1 MKPILRSSEPMSLAH
16 ELIRPGEAVDWTLA
30 AGAVQTLRIGPG
42 PRWLRL
48 EAGRLWLTSSGR
60 PGHPAQ
66 DHVLQAGE
74 ALWLPAGQAV
84 VIEAWGPARFSL
96 RVPPQACR
104 GEPSAALQVLQAHG
118 RAAWARVRGAAR
130 PAPAAPTALYRPA

>member
-1 MKPILRSSEPMSLAH
+1 MKPILRFPEPMRLAH
-16 ELIRPGEAVDWTLA
+16 ELIRPGDAADWALA
-30 AGAVQTLRIGPG
+30 AGTVQTLRIGPG

-66 DHVLQAGE
+66 DHVLRAGE

-96 RVPPQACR
+96 RVPPQACV
-104 GEPSAALQVLQAHG
+104 GEPSVALQLLQALG
-118 RAAWARVRGAAR
+118 RAAWARMRGAAR
-130 PAPAAPTALYRPA
+130 LIPYRLA